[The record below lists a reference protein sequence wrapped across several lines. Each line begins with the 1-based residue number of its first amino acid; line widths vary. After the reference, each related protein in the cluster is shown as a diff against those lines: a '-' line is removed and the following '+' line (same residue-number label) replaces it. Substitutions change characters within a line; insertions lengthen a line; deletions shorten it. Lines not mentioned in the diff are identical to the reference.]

1 MSKKELIKT
10 IALQLFNQHGL
21 QNVSTN
27 HIAEKANISPG
38 NLYYHYKNKEE
49 IIREIYEDMI
59 CFMDQVWVEIQED
72 QMEIINRTILFK
84 LSELQKRFE
93 FFYQDISS
101 ILRNDPILKE
111 RYIENRKKRLIEM
124 DTMFQSLKSLKLINL
139 PKSKEQR
146 ASLYEH
152 LWFIT
157 EFSILQKDFTT
168 QEQRNFDYT
177 YQLIEPLLTKKGKSL
192 FQQLKMEI

>member
-72 QMEIINRTILFK
+72 QMEIINRTMLFK